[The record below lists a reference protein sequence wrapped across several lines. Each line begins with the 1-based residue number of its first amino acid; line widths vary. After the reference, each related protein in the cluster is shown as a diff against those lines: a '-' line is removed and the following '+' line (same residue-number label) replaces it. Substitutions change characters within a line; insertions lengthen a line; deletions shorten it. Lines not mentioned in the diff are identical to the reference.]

1 MQMLVS
7 LTDTSNPAKTFTTP
21 IPSVAPLLSREPGGR
36 VRYINFAANV
46 RNIERN
52 QSGRK
57 SGVRESTGDADRH
70 KGTVEDVDPAGPRVD
85 CWRPRKTA
93 LALLSRKQLDNLVN
107 PTLWTTTAEA
117 VKVRKSARKK
127 RVYLTPLPQLAQRIV
142 KSLLKDRD
150 NARLFAQLSVYTT
163 KAGRL
168 NFDGKE
174 LAAQLIELGAPADFA
189 YHTMRHTVTTF
200 LQNDGVDEW
209 SRGLILNHAGS
220 GSVTGDYSHGYPL
233 QRKRELLERW
243 ASHVEQL
250 VQPEGVTLLR

>member
-1 MQMLVS
+1 MLTGTKE
-7 LTDTSNPAKTFTTP
+7 LLKTLIPPAPAST
-21 IPSVAPLLSREPGGR
+21 VG
-36 VRYINFAANV
+36 AA
-46 RNIERN
+46 
-52 QSGRK
+52 Q
-57 SGVRESTGDADRH
+57 
-70 KGTVEDVDPAGPRVD
+70 
-85 CWRPRKTA
+85 
-93 LALLSRKQLDNLVN
+93 DNLVN